1 MEIKDLFSKPLN
13 HYVIAGV
20 LIWFLISV
28 VGGWIFDSIM
38 TNIID
43 ENVKKNK
50 FKQGYI
56 CFYDYRPKTGSKSKG
71 SYGDRAYFYYFYIDG
86 KKSQN
91 RMRPYFPFRE
101 QWNVFIKNMD
111 RRQCYQA
118 TYVEAQFLFFTQR
131 EIYQVFEKKIP
142 SSYLSPYFK
151 GEN

>member
-1 MEIKDLFSKPLN
+1 MMEIKDLFSKPLS

-20 LIWFLISV
+20 LIWLLVSAG
-28 VGGWIFDSIM
+28 GGWIYSSIM
-38 TNIID
+38 SSIID

-56 CFYDYRPKTGSKSKG
+56 CFCDYKPQASKFGGVNDSP
-71 SYGDRAYFYYFYIDG
+71 AFYYFYING

-101 QWNVFIKNMD
+101 QWEEFRKNLD
-111 RRQCYQA
+111 RNKCYKA

-131 EIYQVFEKKIP
+131 RVYQVFEHTVP
-142 SSYLSPYFK
+142 SPYF
-151 GEN
+151 N

>member
-1 MEIKDLFSKPLN
+1 MAIKSRFPNLFT
-13 HYVIAGV
+13 YYFVVGV
-20 LIWFLISV
+20 LIWIFICAG
-28 VGGWIFDSIM
+28 GGWLYSFVMSD
-38 TNIID
+38 IID
-43 ENVKKNK
+43 KNVKSNN

-91 RMRPYFPFRE
+91 LMRPYFPFRE
-101 QWNVFIKNMD
+101 QWDVFVKNMD

-131 EIYQVFEKKIP
+131 RVYQVFEKTVP
-142 SSYLSPYFK
+142 SPYPSRYFK